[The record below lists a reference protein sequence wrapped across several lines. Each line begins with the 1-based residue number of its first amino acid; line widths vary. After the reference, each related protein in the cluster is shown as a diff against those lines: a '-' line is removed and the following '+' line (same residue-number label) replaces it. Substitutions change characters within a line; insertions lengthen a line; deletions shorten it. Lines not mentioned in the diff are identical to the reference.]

1 MSNGGGSGE
10 NACRPVGT
18 VRIQWLIIG
27 IVVGAILTLGVQW
40 AMAAFG

>member
-1 MSNGGGSGE
+1 MSNGGGHE
-10 NACRPVGT
+10 KNACEPVGT

-27 IVVGAILTLGVQW
+27 IVLGAILTLGVQW